1 MSEQIIQTQSFYNS
15 SDITL
20 TLKFQES
27 SGQSHFVI
35 NNHSISLKIEHT
47 KSLFQLQGSGSI
59 FFAKS
64 TQKNLHPFLL
74 AIENFSYIGHTPD
87 IRKNGDLYIGHR
99 LSIVARKNGMSR
111 PNLFHAPRKTVAIE
125 SLPLQPKKWRRN
137 PFKIII

>member
-1 MSEQIIQTQSFYNS
+1 MGFFSFMSEQIIQTQSFYNS

-59 FFAKS
+59 FL
-64 TQKNLHPFLL
+64 QK
-74 AIENFSYIGHTPD
+74 
-87 IRKNGDLYIGHR
+87 
-99 LSIVARKNGMSR
+99 ARKKISTLSSLQSKIFR
-111 PNLFHAPRKTVAIE
+111 AKYRAYPRYT
-125 SLPLQPKKWRRN
+125 KKWRFIYRTSSFHCRPKKRHEPTKSISCTKKNCRN
-137 PFKIII
+137 